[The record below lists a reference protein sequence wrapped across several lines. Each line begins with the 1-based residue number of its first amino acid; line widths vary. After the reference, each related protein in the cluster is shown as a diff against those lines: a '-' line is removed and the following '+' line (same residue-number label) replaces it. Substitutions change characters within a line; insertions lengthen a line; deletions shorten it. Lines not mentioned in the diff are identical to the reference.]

1 MQQPYHATWL
11 PMGPIVGDQKQP
23 ALAGSTVLLKLVT
36 WHGHET
42 GMLAKRQWKMSILP
56 EAVLRRNQCLCLVV
70 LLGIL
75 GTPIVRA
82 QEGPCTKSPKDEA
95 KDGYKLW
102 TGPKGDYYAQ
112 VGRAL
117 TIAAG
122 HKGLKIACRTSNGF
136 VDNIH
141 ALEKGEADFALVQSD
156 AAHLAWF
163 AEGPFTKPSSIKL
176 IAPLFA
182 EKVQILVRPHLYVT
196 SPAGLQRPNSVW
208 MGAISSGSHL
218 SALLV
223 LEASGKTQKEAESLE
238 FTDPAMTFEEAQK
251 RLRAG
256 QLDAVFRTSVA
267 PTREIAGTLANKNL
281 EIRLLGLD
289 EQSMNLLVN
298 NGMYIETSLQRMDY
312 QELRAGLFTVG
323 VEALLVTRD
332 GVDGDDIA
340 TLADML
346 RRNEGDLETH
356 LQRVLAGD
364 YEADIDAS
372 GESPISTSV
381 SARVIEPSAL
391 TMLGTRVRPPLLD
404 HVDLNA
410 APYLWK
416 WPIRKEAAVRIL
428 ILSVLLLVCTAGLL
442 HPRGRKFAGKYTR
455 FISVVLASVF
465 IWMIFGAWLQALEGG
480 LNQNFTTL
488 PKACWAM
495 AENLGAKLQLPLS
508 VPTPTTRQG
517 ATVMNWFIGAC
528 FLLFTTFAYPW
539 LKKAIKTPGDFPPWT
554 RGRPTEEKPTAGSE
568 AGTQSPM

>member
-1 MQQPYHATWL
+1 
-11 PMGPIVGDQKQP
+11 
-23 ALAGSTVLLKLVT
+23 
-36 WHGHET
+36 
-42 GMLAKRQWKMSILP
+42 MLIS
-56 EAVLRRNQCLCLVV
+56 EAVLRLDQRFCLIV
-70 LLGIL
+70 LLGLL

-82 QEGPCTKSPKDEA
+82 QDGPCTKSPKDEA
-95 KDGYKLW
+95 TDSYKLW

-117 TIAAG
+117 AIAAG
-122 HKGLKIACRTSNGF
+122 HKGLKIACRTSNGS

-141 ALEKGEADFALVQSD
+141 ALETGEADFALVQSD

-182 EKVQILVRPHLYVT
+182 EKVQILVRPHLYIT

-208 MGAISSGSHL
+208 MGAINSGSHL

-238 FTDPAMTFEEAQK
+238 ITDPAMTFEEAQK
-251 RLRAG
+251 RLRNG
-256 QLDAVFRTSVA
+256 QLDAAFRTSVA
-267 PTREIAGTLANKNL
+267 PAREIASTLSNKNL

-289 EQSMNLLVN
+289 EQSMDLLVN

-312 QELRAGLFTVG
+312 QELREGLFTVG

-340 TLADML
+340 TLADVL
-346 RRNEGDLETH
+346 CHNQGDLETH

-364 YEADIDAS
+364 YEADIDAN
-372 GESPISTSV
+372 GESPVSTKV
-381 SARVIEPSAL
+381 STRVIEPSAL
-391 TMLGTRVRPPLLD
+391 TMLGTRVRQPLLD

-410 APYLWK
+410 AQYLWK
-416 WPIRKEAAVRIL
+416 FPIRKEAAVRIL
-428 ILSVLLLVCTAGLL
+428 ILSALLLVCTAGLL
-442 HPRGRKFAGKYTR
+442 HPRGRKLAGKYTR
-455 FISVVLASVF
+455 FISAVLASVF

-495 AENLGAKLQLPLS
+495 AENLGAKLQLPFS
-508 VPTPTTRQG
+508 VPAPTTRQG

-528 FLLFTTFAYPW
+528 FLLVTTFAYPW
-539 LKKAIKTPGDFPPWT
+539 LKKAMKTQGQFLPLAHEGKAQ
-554 RGRPTEEKPTAGSE
+554 EKPTTGSE
-568 AGTQSPM
+568 AQNPM